1 MGLFDRMV
9 KRVFDIVIGTCGII
23 TLSPFWIIAVIMILT
38 SSNGGLFYIQKRVG
52 RDGKLFDMIKFRTMV
67 PNADKIGLGI
77 TDAND
82 LRITPVGKVLR
93 KYRLDELPQLL
104 NVLKGDMSL
113 VGPRPEIQR
122 YTDLYNDEQRRVL
135 SVKPGITGLSQLEGI
150 HEEEELAAAQARG
163 EDKEEYYI
171 REIMP
176 RKIAVDLRYVDTKYS
191 IWKDISLII
200 QIFKKLAGAGKKA

>member
-1 MGLFDRMV
+1 MSVFDRAV
-9 KRVFDIVIGTCGII
+9 KRIFDIVIGTCGII
-23 TLSPFWIIAVIMILT
+23 TLSPFWIIAVIMIFT
-38 SSNGGLFYIQKRVG
+38 SSKGGLFYVQKRVG
-52 RDGKLFDMIKFRTMV
+52 RNGKLFDMIKFRTMI
-67 PNADKIGLGI
+67 PDADKIGLGI

-82 LRITPVGKVLR
+82 SRITPIGKVLR

-150 HEEEELAAAQARG
+150 HEEEELAAAEARG
-163 EDKEEYYI
+163 ENKEEYYI

-176 RKIAVDLRYVDTKYS
+176 RKIAVDLRYIDTKYS
-191 IWKDISLII
+191 IWNDISLII
-200 QIFKKLAGAGKKA
+200 QIFKKLAKAGKRD

>member
-1 MGLFDRMV
+1 MSLSDRIS
-9 KRVFDIVIGTCGII
+9 KRVFDIVIGICGII

-38 SSNGGLFYIQKRVG
+38 SSKGGLFYIQKRVG
-52 RDGKLFDMIKFRTMV
+52 RGGKLFDMIKFRTMI
-67 PNADKIGLGI
+67 PNADKMGLGI

-82 LRITPVGKVLR
+82 LRITPIGRVLR
-93 KYRLDELPQLL
+93 KYRLDELPQLI
-104 NVLKGDMSL
+104 NVVKGDMSL

-150 HEEEELAAAQARG
+150 HEEEELAAAEARG

-171 REIMP
+171 NEIMP
-176 RKIAVDLRYVDTKYS
+176 RKLAVDLRYVDTKYS
-191 IWKDISLII
+191 IWNDISLII
-200 QIFKKLAGAGKKA
+200 RIFKKLAGAGKRD

>member
-1 MGLFDRMV
+1 MSLFDRAV
-9 KRVFDIVIGTCGII
+9 KRIFDIVIGTCGII

-38 SSNGGLFYIQKRVG
+38 SSKGGLFYIQKRVG

-82 LRITPVGKVLR
+82 ARITPIGRVLR

-122 YTDLYNDEQRRVL
+122 YTDMYNDEQKKVL
-135 SVKPGITGLSQLEGI
+135 SVKPGITGVSQLEGI
-150 HEEEELAAAQARG
+150 HEEEELSAAQARG
-163 EDKEEYYI
+163 EDKEGYYI
-171 REIMP
+171 REVMP
-176 RKIAVDLRYVDTKYS
+176 RKVAVDLRYVNTKYS
-191 IWKDISLII
+191 IWNDISLII
-200 QIFKKLAGAGKKA
+200 QIFKKLAQAGKKN